1 MKLNVVPH
9 NFKPDC
15 EKIRKLKLWS
25 VKEIFAE
32 NIYQSLNFEC
42 LNNATDKSIALS
54 IQTEKSLI
62 TTLTDTK
69 AFKLYNAQSIE
80 VQTKPSF

>member
-54 IQTEKSLI
+54 IQTEKKFDNRI
-62 TTLTDTK
+62 DRYK
-69 AFKLYNAQSIE
+69 GIQI
-80 VQTKPSF
+80 VQCTIHRSSN